1 MLNLH
6 LSRLSGNVVDLI
18 TSYFDTDTID
28 LEDIIFRY
36 MNLSKPSKTTIEAIG
51 KTVYFKEEYHGN
63 IFYCFENILSPETGW
78 ELMTTFR

>member
-6 LSRLSGNVVDLI
+6 LSMLSGNVLDLI
-18 TSYFDTDTID
+18 TSYFNTDTID
-28 LEDIIFRY
+28 LEDFIFRY

-63 IFYCFENILSPETGW
+63 IFYCFENILSPENGVGGGPS
-78 ELMTTFR
+78 R